1 MQSQE
6 GTGGEPAAGGPGL
19 RGPVVR
25 RPATAA
31 EAKALAHP
39 LRMRILRL
47 CLDRSLTN
55 KQLAEWLGKDPGT
68 VLHHVRTLVAS
79 GFLVPDE
86 VRQGP
91 KGALE
96 KPYRATGKSWTLSL
110 EESPVPEATTTQA
123 MLEAFLAELA
133 EAGGP
138 SAATSFNRLALTLN
152 KASRDE
158 LLARVLAILDEFV
171 TRPPDPDG
179 EPYGLLFGMHR
190 RPLGPDG
197 PVRPTGGAAPEP
209 SDSPGDQ
216 DPGSGGVAPR
226 S

>member
-1 MQSQE
+1 MTESR
-6 GTGGEPAAGGPGL
+6 EPVAGG
-19 RGPVVR
+19 RVVR

-47 CLDRSLTN
+47 CLDQALTN

-68 VLHHVRTLVAS
+68 VLHHVRALVAT

-86 VRQGP
+86 VRQGE

-110 EESPVPEATTTQA
+110 EETPVGEVTHTQA

-133 EAGGP
+133 EAGPG
-138 SAATSFNRLALTLN
+138 AATGFNRLALTLN
-152 KASRDE
+152 EASREE
-158 LLARVLAILDEFV
+158 LQDRVLAILDEFV
-171 TRPPDPDG
+171 TRGPDPDG
-179 EPYGLLFGMHR
+179 QPYGLLFAMHHR
-190 RPLGPDG
+190 GQ
-197 PVRPTGGAAPEP
+197 P
-209 SDSPGDQ
+209 S
-216 DPGSGGVAPR
+216 GSGGVVPT

>member
-1 MQSQE
+1 ME
-6 GTGGEPAAGGPGL
+6 RGT
-19 RGPVVR
+19 VVR

-47 CLDRSLTN
+47 CLDRALTN

-68 VLHHVRTLVAS
+68 VLHHVRTLVKT

-86 VRQGP
+86 VRQGE

-110 EESPVPEATTTQA
+110 EESPVPAGVDAQA
-123 MLEAFLAELA
+123 MLEAFQAELA
-133 EAGGP
+133 EAGPG
-138 SAATSFNRLALTLN
+138 AATGFNRLALTLN
-152 KASRDE
+152 KASREE
-158 LLARVLAILDEFV
+158 LESRVLAILDEFV

-179 EPYGLLFGMHR
+179 EPYGLLFAMHR
-190 RPLGPDG
+190 RSLGPG
-197 PVRPTGGAAPEP
+197 
-209 SDSPGDQ
+209 Q
-216 DPGSGGVAPR
+216 DPDSGGVAPR

>member
-1 MQSQE
+1 MNPM
-6 GTGGEPAAGGPGL
+6 EPMIP
-19 RGPVVR
+19 GPVVR

-47 CLDRSLTN
+47 CLDQALTN

-86 VRQGP
+86 VRQGA

-110 EESPVPEATTTQA
+110 EESPVPVGADSQA
-123 MLEAFLAELA
+123 MLEAFQAELA
-133 EAGGP
+133 EAGPG
-138 SAATSFNRLALTLN
+138 AASSFNRLALTLDEG
-152 KASRDE
+152 SREE
-158 LLARVLAILDEFV
+158 LESRVLAILDEFV
-171 TRPPDPDG
+171 TRPPDPGG
-179 EPYGLLFGMHR
+179 EPYGLLFAMHR
-190 RPLGPDG
+190 RRSPAQGPG
-197 PVRPTGGAAPEP
+197 R
-209 SDSPGDQ
+209 
-216 DPGSGGVAPR
+216 GGVEPR

>member
-1 MQSQE
+1 M
-6 GTGGEPAAGGPGL
+6 EP
-19 RGPVVR
+19 RIEGPVVR

-47 CLDRSLTN
+47 CLDQSLTN

-68 VLHHVRTLVAS
+68 VLHHVRTLVNT

-86 VRQGP
+86 VRPGK

-110 EESPVPEATTTQA
+110 EESPVPEGVDAQA
-123 MLEAFLAELA
+123 MLEAFQAELA
-133 EAGGP
+133 EAGPG
-138 SAATSFNRLALTLN
+138 AAAGFNRLALTLN
-152 KASRDE
+152 RASREE
-158 LLARVLAILDEFV
+158 LETKVLAILDEYV

-179 EPYGLLFGMHR
+179 ETYGLLFAMHR
-190 RPLGPDG
+190 R
-197 PVRPTGGAAPEP
+197 
-209 SDSPGDQ
+209 SPG
-216 DPGSGGVAPR
+216 PGHASGSGGVAPR

>member
-1 MQSQE
+1 M
-6 GTGGEPAAGGPGL
+6 EPTI

-55 KQLAEWLGKDPGT
+55 KQLAEWLGK
-68 VLHHVRTLVAS
+68 
-79 GFLVPDE
+79 E
-86 VRQGP
+86 VRQGE

-110 EESPVPEATTTQA
+110 EESPIPQDADAQA
-123 MLEAFLAELA
+123 MLEAFQAELA
-133 EAGGP
+133 EAGPGA
-138 SAATSFNRLALTLN
+138 SAGFNRLALTLSR
-152 KASRDE
+152 ASREE
-158 LLARVLAILDEFV
+158 LESRVLAILDEYV

-179 EPYGLLFGMHR
+179 EPYGLLFAMHR
-190 RPLGPDG
+190 RSLGPDPSGG
-197 PVRPTGGAAPEP
+197 PAQHPRGHA
-209 SDSPGDQ
+209 S
-216 DPGSGGVAPR
+216 GSGGVAPR

>member
-1 MQSQE
+1 M
-6 GTGGEPAAGGPGL
+6 EPI

-31 EAKALAHP
+31 EAKALSHP

-68 VLHHVRTLVAS
+68 VLHHVRTLVAA

-86 VRQGP
+86 VRQGE

-96 KPYRATGKSWTLSL
+96 KPYRATGKSWSLSL
-110 EESPVPEATTTQA
+110 EESPAASQDKDAQA
-123 MLEAFLAELA
+123 MLEAFTAELA
-133 EAGGP
+133 EAGPG
-138 SAATSFNRLALTLN
+138 AAAGFNRLALTLN
-152 KASRDE
+152 ETSREE
-158 LLARVLAILDEFV
+158 LESRVLAVLDEFV
-171 TRPPDPDG
+171 TRPADPDG
-179 EPYGLLFGMHR
+179 EPYGLLFAMHR
-190 RPLGPDG
+190 RSLGPDRSAG
-197 PVRPTGGAAPEP
+197 PARP
-209 SDSPGDQ
+209 PGQ
-216 DPGSGGVAPR
+216 DLGSGGVDPT

>member
-1 MQSQE
+1 M
-6 GTGGEPAAGGPGL
+6 EPMIQ
-19 RGPVVR
+19 GPVRR

-47 CLDRSLTN
+47 CVDRSLTN
-55 KQLAEWLGKDPGT
+55 KELAEWLGKDPGT
-68 VLHHVRTLVAS
+68 VLHHVRTLVVN

-86 VRQGP
+86 VRQGA

-110 EESPVPEATTTQA
+110 EESPLPEGFDPQA
-123 MLEAFLAELA
+123 MLEAFQAELA
-133 EAGGP
+133 EAGPG
-138 SAATSFNRLALTLN
+138 AAAGFNRLALTLS
-152 KASRDE
+152 KASREE
-158 LLARVLAILDEFV
+158 LESRVLAILDEFA

-179 EPYGLLFGMHR
+179 EPYGLLFAMHR
-190 RPLGPDG
+190 RSLGPDPSGG
-197 PVRPTGGAAPEP
+197 PARPARTP
-209 SDSPGDQ
+209 PGQ
-216 DPGSGGVAPR
+216 DPGRGGVAPR

>member
-1 MQSQE
+1 MVSMN
-6 GTGGEPAAGGPGL
+6 T
-19 RGPVVR
+19 RTVVR

-47 CLDRSLTN
+47 CLDQALTN

-79 GFLVPDE
+79 GFLVPEE
-86 VRQGP
+86 VRQGA

-110 EESPVPEATTTQA
+110 EESPVGDADATQA

-138 SAATSFNRLALTLN
+138 AAAISFNRLALTLN
-152 KASRDE
+152 QASLEE
-158 LLARVLAILDEFV
+158 LTTRVLAILDEFV
-171 TRPPDPDG
+171 TRDPDPDG

-190 RPLGPDG
+190 RPSPPPGQ
-197 PVRPTGGAAPEP
+197 P
-209 SDSPGDQ
+209 SSL
-216 DPGSGGVAPR
+216 STRMRA
-226 S
+226 

>member
-1 MQSQE
+1 M
-6 GTGGEPAAGGPGL
+6 
-19 RGPVVR
+19 VR

-47 CLDRSLTN
+47 CLDEALTN
-55 KQLAEWLGKDPGT
+55 KQLAARLGRDPGT
-68 VLHHVRTLVAS
+68 VLHHVRTLVKT

-86 VRQGP
+86 VRQGA

-110 EESPVPEATTTQA
+110 EESTASQDKDAQA

-133 EAGGP
+133 EAGPG
-138 SAATSFNRLALTLN
+138 AASGFNRLALTLN
-152 KASRDE
+152 KTSREE
-158 LLARVLAILDEFV
+158 LESRVLAILDEFV
-171 TRPPDPDG
+171 TRPADPDG
-179 EPYGLLFGMHR
+179 EPYGLLFAMHR
-190 RPLGPDG
+190 R
-197 PVRPTGGAAPEP
+197 R
-209 SDSPGDQ
+209 SPGQ
-216 DPGSGGVAPR
+216 DPGSGGVEPR